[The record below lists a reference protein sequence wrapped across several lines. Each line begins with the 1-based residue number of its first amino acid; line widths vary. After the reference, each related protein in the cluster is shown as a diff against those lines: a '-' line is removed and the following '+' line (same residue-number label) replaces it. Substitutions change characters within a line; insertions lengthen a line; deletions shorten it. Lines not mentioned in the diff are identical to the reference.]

1 MKTRRQ
7 ATYVQPT
14 DLVTTHRAQS
24 PVGFINV
31 RQNLAVNEYGE
42 YGGPFTSFVDDNF
55 SGLRHFISTCKD
67 SRCKTCPRLF
77 YKYIYKYFHSTG
89 AQLGE
94 GGRPP
99 CPFLKIKKSALILE
113 KNALIVSILRL
124 NLPFKL

>member
-14 DLVTTHRAQS
+14 DLVTTPRAQS
-24 PVGFINV
+24 PSGFINV

-77 YKYIYKYFHSTG
+77 YKYICKYFKT
-89 AQLGE
+89 
-94 GGRPP
+94 
-99 CPFLKIKKSALILE
+99 F
-113 KNALIVSILRL
+113 
-124 NLPFKL
+124 LPFFEDQKKCPDFGKTCSDCVHP